1 MLHKVIKRVGRF
13 APRIKTAPELFKAVR
28 WIPASEL
35 PYLNQTE
42 GSWVVA
48 FDGVVGIACHV
59 TEDLPDTLVP
69 VDGLAQAVASPIVA
83 VADQGVSV
91 ALEADSGG
99 TFQIPKWDPKGYP
112 SPPIFRGAYRLWDIW
127 PLVQQVIHCTAGPKS
142 MQPTFQHACLRPGG
156 VEVTDGIAVAHAPGW
171 GWDAQ
176 VLLPAKMLDPA
187 PGAEPAELAID
198 DHHAVLRIGDS
209 ELRWGH
215 VRRDMTFHDCAAA
228 VASAENRGGHVLVN
242 VKALREATRQAVS
255 ISVSSAVGCIFDGHC
270 MALLGWRGAAHSTEH
285 AYDVTLPISGGKP
298 MAETVTVYLDG
309 KLLARALRAV
319 DTPLVE
325 IGFSGEHEPLRLSW
339 GAITE
344 LIWPWR
350 L

>member
-13 APRIKTAPELFKAVR
+13 APRLKTAPELFKAVR

-35 PYLNQTE
+35 PNLQQE
-42 GSWVVA
+42 SGSWVIA

-59 TEDLPDTLVP
+59 AEDLPDTLVP
-69 VDGLAQAVASPIVA
+69 MDGLAQAVGSPIVS
-83 VADQGVSV
+83 VADQGASVS
-91 ALEADSGG
+91 LEADTGG
-99 TFQIPKWDPKGYP
+99 TFQIPRWKPMGFP
-112 SPPIFRGAYRLWDIW
+112 TPPECAGFRSWDIW

-176 VLLPAKMLDPA
+176 VLVPSKMLEPC
-187 PGAEPAELAID
+187 PGADPAELAID
-198 DHHAVLRIGDS
+198 EHHAVLRIGDS

-228 VASAENRGGHVLVN
+228 VASAENRGGHVMVST
-242 VKALREATRQAVS
+242 KALRDATRQAVS

-270 MALLGWRGAAHSTEH
+270 MALLGWRGAGQSTEH
-285 AYDVTLPISGGKP
+285 AYDVTLPITGGKA
-298 MAETVTVYLDG
+298 MDQTVTVFLDG
-309 KLLARALRAV
+309 KLLVRALRAV
-319 DTPLVE
+319 DTPFVE
-325 IGFSGEHEPLRLSW
+325 VGFSGEHEPLRLAW